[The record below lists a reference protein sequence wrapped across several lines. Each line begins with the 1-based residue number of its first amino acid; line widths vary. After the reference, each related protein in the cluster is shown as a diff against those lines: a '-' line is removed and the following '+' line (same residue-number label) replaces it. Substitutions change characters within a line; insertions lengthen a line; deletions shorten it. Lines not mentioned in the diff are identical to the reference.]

1 MAKILRWSCTWV
13 VSLLIM
19 MAGIGAVEN
28 PDNNILMGIAV
39 LYGGMFLMVFA
50 TVKLSQR
57 GG

>member
-1 MAKILRWSCTWV
+1 MAKILRWSCAWV

-28 PDNNILMGIAV
+28 PDNNILMGISV

-50 TVKLSQR
+50 TVKLSQQ

>member
-1 MAKILRWSCTWV
+1 MAKILRWSCAWV

-19 MAGIGAVEN
+19 MAGIGTVEN
-28 PDNNILMGIAV
+28 PDNNILMGIAI

>member
-50 TVKLSQR
+50 TVKLSQQ

>member
-1 MAKILRWSCTWV
+1 MAKILRWSCAWV

>member
-1 MAKILRWSCTWV
+1 MAKILKWACLWTLSLV
-13 VSLLIM
+13 VM

-28 PDNNILMGIAV
+28 PENNILMGIAV

-50 TVKLSQR
+50 TVKMAQR

>member
-1 MAKILRWSCTWV
+1 MAKILRWSCAWV

-50 TVKLSQR
+50 TVKLSQQ

>member
-1 MAKILRWSCTWV
+1 
-13 VSLLIM
+13 M

>member
-1 MAKILRWSCTWV
+1 MAKILKWAYLWV
-13 VSLLIM
+13 VSLIIM

-28 PDNNILMGIAV
+28 PDNPVLTGIAV

-50 TVKLSQR
+50 TVKIAQK